1 MEKRLQ
7 EMVSV
12 CIVGDAGS
20 SGMEA
25 CIARAGTVTDR
36 IFSVDTVEGRDT
48 RSGGSRH
55 GIVAVDK
62 GSLSSAM
69 RTEWVL
75 FLRPDESVRVSSAED
90 LRLRLCEKGREGYL
104 VCVKDG
110 TVRDSLRDYQF
121 IGNLGQYEKMGEQ
134 VSVTRLE
141 CRLARKGIAGDC
153 LEALVGGVDDACR
166 GITHVV
172 NELHIDAG
180 ARETPAVQEDIEGH
194 DMRHLKGEI
203 YYGPVPGE
211 GIDELSSGFIGFRVL
226 HERYLE
232 SFLESAARGFGID
245 TMYLPMIDHLSQE
258 GNFEGARALLE
269 AWTKHRDG
277 DETIALC
284 RAAGFVYGHLL
295 MLDEAIAW
303 YGKSNDLHADPSISA
318 LLGELYLVKG
328 DIQTA
333 MRFLKESIDI
343 QPSPFHGRLL
353 ATISSEGWKPPTL
366 SLCMIARDEEQT
378 IGRALDSVKGI
389 VDEIIVVDTGSSDG
403 TREIVKECGGR
414 VVESEWQDDFSAA
427 RNVALH
433 EAGGAYVLF
442 LDADEY
448 IDPRDRLGLGL
459 LKKLLPSDGNA
470 AYRVRIRADE
480 RLQELSVSLLNEI
493 MQEEVA
499 SHQVRILPKSD
510 RLFFTGAAF
519 ESLVSSIGKTN
530 MKVLDAKLFT
540 IIHGKDNG
548 AFRDERRMPAVR
560 KTFDSPGDP
569 SAILKGALFFLNLGD
584 LDQAYAW
591 FERTERM
598 DPNFMLKVAKLYA
611 SQGRHDRAEA
621 IIQKALNNFPD
632 SLELTAALAEV
643 YFRDERYA
651 DVHTVLHG
659 ILDPDDKEMTHGP
672 VADAFYHYGVSLV
685 EMGRV
690 AEGIRYI
697 AGALEQD
704 PLDTRYRIGGL
715 YALARSEQWDRFLE
729 ASERIIT
736 QEGIPIDFE
745 IGDFADIGRLVFKIL
760 QHLAGAGKQDEL
772 RICNKILQH
781 LIRTRIVEESQVD
794 RMEKIM
800 KETSQMLSCMGS

>member
-7 EMVSV
+7 EIVSV

-20 SGMEA
+20 SGMEE
-25 CIARAGTVTDR
+25 CITRAGAFTDR
-36 IFSVDTVEGRDT
+36 IFSVDTVERKDT

-62 GSLSSAM
+62 GSLLPAIQ
-69 RTEWVL
+69 TEWVL
-75 FLRPDESVRVSSAED
+75 FLKPDESVRISSVED
-90 LRLRLCEKGREGYL
+90 LHLRLCEKGREGYL

-110 TVRDSLRDYQF
+110 TVRDSLRDYQL
-121 IGNLGQYEKMGEQ
+121 IGNLGQYETMGRQ
-134 VSVTRLE
+134 ASVTRLE

-153 LEALVGGVDDACR
+153 LEALVCGVEGACH
-166 GITHVV
+166 GITHVASG
-172 NELHIDAG
+172 LHIDTG

-194 DMRHLKGEI
+194 DMRHLKGET

-211 GIDELSSGFIGFRVL
+211 GVDELSSGFIGFRVL

-232 SFLESAARGFGID
+232 SFLECAAHGFGID
-245 TMYLPMIDHLSQE
+245 AMYLPMIDHLSQE

-277 DETIALC
+277 DETVELC
-284 RAAGFVYGHLL
+284 RVGGFVHGHLL

-328 DIQTA
+328 DTETAIQ
-333 MRFLKESIDI
+333 FLREAIDM
-343 QPSPFHGRLL
+343 QPSPFHERLL
-353 ATISSEGWKPPTL
+353 ATVSSDQWKPPTL

-389 VDEIIVVDTGSSDG
+389 VDEMIVVDTGSLDG
-403 TREIVKECGGR
+403 TRKIVKEYGGR
-414 VVESEWQDDFSAA
+414 VVESEWRDDFSAA
-427 RNVALH
+427 RNEALR
-433 EAGGAYVLF
+433 EAKGDYVLF

-448 IDPRDRLGLGL
+448 VDPRDRLGLAM
-459 LKKLLPSDGNA
+459 LKKLLPSDGGA
-470 AYRVRIRADE
+470 AYRVRIRADQK
-480 RLQELSVSLLNEI
+480 LQELSVSLLNDI
-493 MQEEVA
+493 MQEEMA
-499 SHQVRILPKSD
+499 SHQVRILPRSD

-519 ESLVSSIGKTN
+519 ESLASSLGKTD
-530 MKVLDAKLFT
+530 MKALDAKLFG
-540 IIHGKDNG
+540 IIHGRDNG
-548 AFRDERRMPAVR
+548 TFRDERKIPAVG

-569 SAILKGALFFLNLGD
+569 SAILKGALFFLNLRD
-584 LDQAYAW
+584 LDRAYAW
-591 FERTERM
+591 FEKIERM
-598 DPNFMLKVAKLYA
+598 DPDFMIKVARLYA
-611 SQGRHDRAEA
+611 SQGRCDRAEA
-621 IIQKALNNFPD
+621 IIQKTMSNFPD
-632 SLELTAALAEV
+632 SFELAAALAEV
-643 YFRDERYA
+643 YFKDERYA

-659 ILDPDDKEMTHGP
+659 IIDPDDKEMTHGS
-672 VADAFYHYGVSLV
+672 AFYHYGVSLL

-690 AEGIRYI
+690 AEGIPYF
-697 AGALEQD
+697 AGALEKD

-715 YALARSEQWDRFLE
+715 YALARSEQWDQFLE

-736 QEGIPIDFE
+736 QEGISIDFE
-745 IGDFADIGRLVFKIL
+745 IRDFADIGRLVFTIL
-760 QHLAGAGKQDEL
+760 QHHAGAGKQDEL

-781 LIRTRIVEESQVD
+781 LIRTKIVEESQIG